1 MKPRKSSPAPPR
13 KSSPAPPRKRT
24 KSPMNL
30 KGKVKGISP
39 NSKRGSRHRLV
50 SPSPMRI
57 VGVKTVNNTLYKEIT
72 LFKMQEAN
80 MQKKLNIK
88 QQEHNSLK
96 ETLFKIENNI
106 KLKAAKVENEREKAF
121 LALEKYIKSKKICL
135 DLPSNYD
142 VSQKEDFSQQFKS
155 SRNSVSRKEGVLED
169 IEHTRMNNEI
179 KQQLIRNET
188 HIDSSLRA
196 ILRAHQLNTE

>member
-1 MKPRKSSPAPPR
+1 M
-13 KSSPAPPRKRT
+13 
-24 KSPMNL
+24 
-30 KGKVKGISP
+30 
-39 NSKRGSRHRLV
+39 
-50 SPSPMRI
+50 
-57 VGVKTVNNTLYKEIT
+57 KTVNNTLYKEIT